1 MGMGIGMEA
10 MWQTMFEGMR
20 AMYERG
26 AGDAWSQQQMGGM
39 GGMGAAYG
47 AAAGGGQAWGMA
59 GQMPGAQMPGGMA
72 GGMQAAG
79 RDMFGG
85 AYGAKPQ
92 AYGGYGAA
100 GQGSRIVVENLP
112 RSMMWQ
118 GLKDLFK
125 NFGQVSRA
133 DVSDLGA
140 VPLSSTGSIGPSN
153 ACARIAAQVT
163 LISCLMAWDRKG
175 SPTARSCCL
184 RLLIAPCVWSCVQV
198 FADGVGSVTF
208 DSPNDASTAVTR
220 MNGFVLEGLQLRVR
234 QE

>member
-1 MGMGIGMEA
+1 MDPMAMGMGMEA

-26 AGDAWSQQQMGGM
+26 AGDAYSQQQM
-39 GGMGAAYG
+39 GMGAAYG

-92 AYGGYGAA
+92 AYGGYGVA

-133 DVSDLGA
+133 DVSVLVLALSRRQRRLGPRTYLTRA
-140 VPLSSTGSIGPSN
+140 S
-153 ACARIAAQVT
+153 AAQPFCASHTVVVSVGKCHGRALLPIHPALLPPTPNT
-163 LISCLMAWDRKG
+163 LLPASRRVCRCSL
-175 SPTARSCCL
+175 TA
-184 RLLIAPCVWSCVQV
+184 
-198 FADGVGSVTF
+198 SV
-208 DSPNDASTAVTR
+208 
-220 MNGFVLEGLQLRVR
+220 L
-234 QE
+234 